1 MSTES
6 SGEKNTRLIIKSDR
20 VIKLESLLEAFN
32 FTHCIQLVI
41 ANFLSSI

>member
-20 VIKLESLLEAFN
+20 VIKLESLLEAFD
-32 FTHCIQLVI
+32 FTNCIQ
-41 ANFLSSI
+41 